1 MYISNKAA
9 FVRNIAASAVNGLIT
24 LVILLI
30 APLGLMAVLVNTFLI
45 TFSTF
50 FVCTFGDRVVK
61 WLLINRSEQQLR
73 QSNSLRQRPWDE

>member
-9 FVRNIAASAVNGLIT
+9 FVRNITASAVNGLIT

-30 APLGLMAVLVNTFLI
+30 APLGLMAVLVNTVLI

-50 FVCTFGDRVVK
+50 LVCTFGDRVVK